1 MEKEPLV
8 QDVRAATRID
18 RRLLIPAIWVLVVLV
33 FAAQWYGYDAGHH
46 IAEPFVDYLGWSCYI
61 WGVLTPI
68 GIWFAGRHPIN
79 AASWRRAVPLH
90 LAASLLLATVQLSL
104 EASIKWLRTGGEWPL
119 RETLRHYLSQHT
131 EVVFLAYWA
140 LVGSTEFYR
149 TYDQARVHQLHA
161 VRLEAL
167 LAEARLG
174 ALRAQ
179 IQPHFLF
186 NTLQAATVLIHEEP
200 DGAEEIL
207 LRLSELLRISL
218 DEAHTQE
225 IPLRREIEFLEHY
238 TRIQQLRFGDRL
250 RFTFEVDPNLMAVR
264 VPSLVLQ
271 PLVENA
277 ICHGIG
283 KHKENDVV
291 TIRVFQQLDRLFLE
305 VSNVTGT
312 LQDTP
317 ERLVKRG
324 IGLSNTRARI
334 EQLYGQE
341 QSLRLFNLQP
351 RGVAALLSIPARRS
365 LSEESVPAIA
375 IAK

>member
-1 MEKEPLV
+1 MRLEPFV
-8 QDVRAATRID
+8 KGGITKFPAG
-18 RRLLIPAIWVLVVLV
+18 RRLLIPAVWVLVVLV
-33 FAAQWYGYDAGHH
+33 FAAQWYAYDAGHG
-46 IAEPFVDYLGWSCYI
+46 IADPFVDYLGWSCYI

-68 GIWFAGRHPIN
+68 GVWFARRHPIDS
-79 AASWRRAVPLH
+79 ASWRTAVPVH
-90 LAASLLLATVQLSL
+90 IAASLLLATVQLSL
-104 EASIKWLRTGGEWPL
+104 EASLTWFRDSGHWPL
-119 RETLRHYLSQHT
+119 REALRHYLSQHL
-131 EVVFLAYWA
+131 EVSFLAYWT
-140 LVGSTEFYR
+140 LVGAAQFYR
-149 TYDQARVHQLHA
+149 TYDQARAHQLHSA
-161 VRLEAL
+161 QLEAL
-167 LAEARLG
+167 LTEARLG

-218 DEAHTQE
+218 DEAHAQE

-238 TRIQQLRFGDRL
+238 KCIQQRRFGDRL
-250 RFTFEVDPNLMAVR
+250 RFSFEVDANLLAVP

-283 KHKENDVV
+283 KHRENDVV
-291 TIRVFQQLDRLFLE
+291 TLRVFQHQDRLCLE

-312 LQDTP
+312 LEETP
-317 ERLVKRG
+317 ERLATRG
-324 IGLSNTRARI
+324 IGLSNTRARL

-351 RGVAALLSIPARRS
+351 RGVAVLLSIPARRVPA
-365 LSEESVPAIA
+365 EECAPAIA
-375 IAK
+375 MCE